1 MSIDLESIDF
11 EDDNW
16 MNIISWAQGSQIWN
30 GREITL
36 EDAPSFQLEV
46 QSRLALLIHEWNLDL
61 EQAQSKLSHLA
72 LLGAS
77 PENQP
82 FIAREIQS
90 LELNR
95 YGEVVCAG
103 IGSSLNSFWK
113 NHKTEILIGIGILT
127 VVIVVAVVATCSLGA
142 AAAAGSLA
150 LSNLNVLDDDKKC
163 LPEQRSASIE
173 LEKPKKLI
181 SEKELSPNHYSE
193 LFDKFK
199 SKEILHPSDLMH
211 NLSKIQSSN
220 NLPIRPSP
228 APSWNSNFLESI
240 GSDVIHVRKFSS
252 DHFQT
257 VIEPF
262 RPKAGIGGINGMN
275 TSFKEA
281 ASHAQYLSDLGG
293 GNEVQWVH
301 NKSNRWDRDLLEI
314 AFLNYLGFSPN
325 TASDLKKN
333 WYEYHELH
341 RDNPKKKYLQ
351 FCHSQGTI
359 HVNNALDSCPEEIS
373 DRVMV
378 VSIAP
383 AKVVP
388 TEKCFKSYNYA
399 SEKDFVFLGEIAYS
413 GFLNSDPFE
422 ASPFMEMTIENHE
435 ELILLPADPS
445 SYWPDHGWK
454 SLTFVK
460 NIRKH
465 ISEYLECDG
474 EYE

>member
-163 LPEQRSASIE
+163 LPE
-173 LEKPKKLI
+173 
-181 SEKELSPNHYSE
+181 
-193 LFDKFK
+193 
-199 SKEILHPSDLMH
+199 
-211 NLSKIQSSN
+211 
-220 NLPIRPSP
+220 
-228 APSWNSNFLESI
+228 
-240 GSDVIHVRKFSS
+240 
-252 DHFQT
+252 
-257 VIEPF
+257 
-262 RPKAGIGGINGMN
+262 
-275 TSFKEA
+275 
-281 ASHAQYLSDLGG
+281 
-293 GNEVQWVH
+293 
-301 NKSNRWDRDLLEI
+301 
-314 AFLNYLGFSPN
+314 
-325 TASDLKKN
+325 
-333 WYEYHELH
+333 
-341 RDNPKKKYLQ
+341 
-351 FCHSQGTI
+351 
-359 HVNNALDSCPEEIS
+359 
-373 DRVMV
+373 
-378 VSIAP
+378 
-383 AKVVP
+383 
-388 TEKCFKSYNYA
+388 
-399 SEKDFVFLGEIAYS
+399 
-413 GFLNSDPFE
+413 
-422 ASPFMEMTIENHE
+422 
-435 ELILLPADPS
+435 
-445 SYWPDHGWK
+445 
-454 SLTFVK
+454 
-460 NIRKH
+460 
-465 ISEYLECDG
+465 
-474 EYE
+474 